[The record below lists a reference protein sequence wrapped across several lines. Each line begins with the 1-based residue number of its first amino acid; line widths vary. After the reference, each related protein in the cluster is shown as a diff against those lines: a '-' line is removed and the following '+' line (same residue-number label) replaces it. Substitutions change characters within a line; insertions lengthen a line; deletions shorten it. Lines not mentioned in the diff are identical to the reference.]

1 MGPRHAP
8 AVVLVPLTLVA
19 SLLSLGTGAASAAPP
34 AAGQPSAG
42 RPTAGTARPAAGLS
56 PRSATVGRPARNYVI
71 PRTSYFSYPTGSY
84 AAKVQIRNRVLYTV
98 QSVWGGPRTSLG
110 TPRASN
116 GKIRMATWSFNDMT
130 MARALLAAR
139 NRGVS
144 VQIVAAASAN
154 TDSKP
159 WKYLQRHLG
168 ARLYRPGHPETRD
181 TYSFARQCRGSC
193 RGSGGTPHS
202 KFFLFDNVGSRHLH
216 DIVVQTSM
224 NLTSFAVN
232 GQWNQAQ
239 AMKSARIADNFRGI
253 FRQMRLGR
261 RVANPY
267 NVRNFGSVV
276 DYFFPL
282 PGASSSRDPVMQTLS
297 RVSCHGATSGG
308 TGSRT
313 RIRVI
318 QYAIYDNRG
327 VWISKKLR
335 YLWNR
340 GCDVAIIYA
349 LSSKPVLNILRSR
362 SGRGPVPMRQSIT
375 KNRRGE
381 IAKYNHSKWMTITG
395 HWGSSTRAAIVF
407 TGSSNWA
414 NLAFGSDE
422 QMQRISSPAQA
433 RRYQSVF
440 AQTWRQRTSRKPSY
454 GSLSMAGR
462 ALPADVPA
470 VRPAFGQ
477 GVYRY
482 MTPD

>member
-8 AVVLVPLTLVA
+8 AVVIVLLALVA
-19 SLLSLGTGAASAAPP
+19 SLLSLGATAASAAP
-34 AAGQPSAG
+34 AAAAPGPKAAV
-42 RPTAGTARPAAGLS
+42 RPDAALS
-56 PRSATVGRPARNYVI
+56 PKAATVGRPSRNYVI
-71 PRTSYFSYPTGSY
+71 PRTSYFSYPTGRY

-98 QSVWGGPRTSLG
+98 QSVWGGPRTSIG

-144 VQIVAAASAN
+144 VQIMAAATAN
-154 TDSKP
+154 TESKP

-168 ARLYRPGHPETRD
+168 ARLYAPGHPETRD
-181 TYSFARQCRGSC
+181 TYSFARQCRGAC

-216 DIVVQTSM
+216 DIVVQGSM
-224 NLTSFAVN
+224 NLTSFAAN

-239 AMKSARIADNFRGI
+239 AMKSGRVADNFRGI
-253 FRQMRLGR
+253 FRQMSLGR
-261 RVANPY
+261 RVANAY
-267 NVRNFGSVV
+267 NVKKFGYVV

-282 PGASSSRDPVMQTLS
+282 PGANSSRDPVMQTLS
-297 RVSCHGATSGG
+297 RVNCHGATRYG

-313 RIRVI
+313 RIRII

-327 VWISKKLR
+327 VWIAKKLR

-340 GCDVAIIYA
+340 GCDVGIIYA
-349 LSSKPVLNILRSR
+349 LSSKPVLNILRSG
-362 SGRGPVPMRQSIT
+362 SGRGPVPMRQSVT
-375 KNRRGE
+375 FNRRHE

-395 HWGSSTRAAIVF
+395 HWGGSTRAAVVF

-422 QMQRISSPAQA
+422 QMQRISSAVQA
-433 RRYQSVF
+433 RRYQSVYS
-440 AQTWRQRTSRKPSY
+440 QTWRQKTSRKPSY
-454 GSLSMAGR
+454 GTLSAAGR
-462 ALPADVPA
+462 ALPQPRDVPT